1 MVVVEVLESVDVLF
15 FRKSY
20 YNLFVP
26 INYNLFVPIN
36 YNLFVHKDFFY
47 LLYLVSN

>member
-26 INYNLFVPIN
+26 INYNLFV
-36 YNLFVHKDFFY
+36 HKDFFY